1 MNRLLNIDRRIIFLF
16 VLAGVVIPLL
26 WSFNLPV
33 KPTPTVQ
40 AIYDTVEAVSQKN
53 GRVLIA
59 FDYGP
64 SLVAEL
70 RPMALALLRHCFRR
84 GVKVVGITLHPEGV
98 GMAQD
103 AFETVSKEFSRE
115 YGRDYAFMGFKPG
128 GGAFILNMGQDFQ
141 ATLPKDSR
149 GNDTRAMEI
158 TKDIRS
164 LKDFDY
170 VVDLAGSAVTETWI
184 AYGQERYR
192 FPMASGCTAVMAPDM
207 FPFLQ
212 AGQLNGMMG
221 GLAGAAEYETL
232 AGASDAATRNM
243 TPQSV
248 VHLVI
253 LTFILFGNLVYFLGR
268 RAP

>member
-1 MNRLLNIDRRIIFLF
+1 MSRLLSIDRRIIFVF
-16 VLAGVVIPLL
+16 VLLGVVIPLL
-26 WSFNLPV
+26 IPFNLPV

-40 AIYDTVEAVSQKN
+40 AIHDTIEAVARKN

-64 SLVAEL
+64 SLTAEL
-70 RPMALALLRHCFRR
+70 RPMALALLRHCFRS
-84 GVKVVGITLHPEGV
+84 GVKVVGVTLVADGV

-103 AFETVSKEFSRE
+103 VFGVASKEYKRE

-141 ATLPKDSR
+141 AALPRDNR
-149 GNDTRAMEI
+149 GNDTRTMEI
-158 TKDIRS
+158 TKDVRS

-170 VVDLAGSAVTETWI
+170 VVDIAGSSVTEIWI

-192 FPMASGCTAVMAPDM
+192 FRMASGCTAVMAPDM

-232 AGASDAATRNM
+232 VGASDAATRNM

-253 LTFILFGNLVYFLGR
+253 LAFILFGNLIHFLGR
-268 RAP
+268 RAS

>member
-1 MNRLLNIDRRIIFLF
+1 MSRLLNIDRRIIFLF
-16 VLAGVVIPLL
+16 VLAGVVVPLL
-26 WSFNLPV
+26 WPFNLPV
-33 KPTPTVQ
+33 KPTPTVR
-40 AIYDTVEAVSQKN
+40 AIYDTVEAVAQKN

-64 SLVAEL
+64 SLTAEL

-84 GVKVVGITLHPEGV
+84 GVRVVGVTLVADGV

-103 AFETVSKEFSRE
+103 VFGIASRE
-115 YGRDYAFMGFKPG
+115 YGREYGKDYAFMGFKPG

-141 ATLPKDSR
+141 AALPKDNR
-149 GNDTRAMEI
+149 GNDTGTLEI

-170 VVDLAGSAVTETWI
+170 VVDLAGSSVTETWI

-192 FPMASGCTAVMAPDM
+192 FQMGSGCTAVMAPDM

-232 AGASDAATRNM
+232 VGRADAATRNM
-243 TPQSV
+243 QPQSA

-253 LTFILFGNLVYFLGR
+253 VLFILFGNLIYFLGR
-268 RAP
+268 KTP